1 MTLYQQRVK
10 TSEGFS
16 SKTCKY
22 LIKLAMGALIDLF
35 TGIHVGTVRIK
46 VNNYLHLRKHHWNQ
60 DLTGPEN
67 INLFY
72 KVYVFW

>member
-1 MTLYQQRVK
+1 
-10 TSEGFS
+10 
-16 SKTCKY
+16 
-22 LIKLAMGALIDLF
+22 MGALIDLF

-67 INLFY
+67 INLFN